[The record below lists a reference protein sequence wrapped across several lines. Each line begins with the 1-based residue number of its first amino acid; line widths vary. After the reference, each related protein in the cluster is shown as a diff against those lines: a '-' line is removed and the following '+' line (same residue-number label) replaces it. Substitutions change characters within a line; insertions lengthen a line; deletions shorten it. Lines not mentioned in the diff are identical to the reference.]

1 MNTPISAAELSLN
14 EILSSVNKINHVE
27 EIPIYPSISRD
38 LALVVNIDITHASI
52 EALINKNKPK
62 MLESFDLFDI
72 YKGNG
77 IKKDKKSMAYNFVY
91 RSLNDT
97 LTDKRVNKAHQ
108 KLIDILCT
116 ELSAEIRV

>member
-1 MNTPISAAELSLN
+1 MCLHLRKNYLKEN
-14 EILSSVNKINHVE
+14 
-27 EIPIYPSISRD
+27 
-38 LALVVNIDITHASI
+38 
-52 EALINKNKPK
+52 LIKQYRHKT
-62 MLESFDLFDI
+62 LQTYFLFDHFESEQL
-72 YKGNG
+72 G
-77 IKKDKKSMAYNFVY
+77 KDKKSMAYNFVY